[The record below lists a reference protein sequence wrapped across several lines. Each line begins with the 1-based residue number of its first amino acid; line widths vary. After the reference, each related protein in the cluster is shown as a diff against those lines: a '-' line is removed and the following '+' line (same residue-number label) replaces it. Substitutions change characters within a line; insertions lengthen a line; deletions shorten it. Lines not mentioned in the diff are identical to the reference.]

1 MENVSQIIAQK
12 NWEKQYQVKLLNEL
26 SAQLPFIVESFNK
39 EYKKLYNQIVE
50 QNGSIYDLRRAIK
63 SSVKMQKNQERLILN
78 KASRKELVKRI
89 SEMKKEIKALNIKNS
104 K

>member
-1 MENVSQIIAQK
+1 MENLSQIIAQK

-39 EYKKLYNQIVE
+39 EYQNLYNQIVE

-78 KASRKELVKRI
+78 KASRKEVVKRI